1 MVVKKYKTPKA
12 LLDALN
18 HRLRATA
25 MVEGV
30 EANRLRRQVAFDRL
44 LARIFQIQQS
54 AWLLKG
60 GYAMELRTQ
69 NSRATKD
76 IDLAL
81 FESDLHRLVEKE
93 QSDAIHKLLIQAASV
108 DLDDYFTFE
117 IGRAK
122 RELFSPPYGGA
133 RYSVNA
139 IVSNKSFVRFNIDIG
154 LGDPTTES
162 ENLQSRN
169 WLDFA
174 GINCPVFPAISADQQ
189 FSDKLYVYT
198 IPRLGVPSS
207 RAKDLVDMV
216 LLIQSGKLKMDK
228 LRLTLVSTFACYKTH
243 TLPATLLQPPSEW
256 TDNFSQLANECK
268 LEISLDQAFAL
279 VKKFYEKI
287 LSS

>member
-1 MVVKKYKTPKA
+1 
-12 LLDALN
+12 
-18 HRLRATA
+18 
-25 MVEGV
+25 
-30 EANRLRRQVAFDRL
+30 
-44 LARIFQIQQS
+44 
-54 AWLLKG
+54 
-60 GYAMELRTQ
+60 MELRTQ

-139 IVSNKSFVRFNIDIG
+139 IVSKKSFVRFNIDIG

-174 GINCPVFPAISADQQ
+174 GIDCPVFPAISADQQ
-189 FSDKLYVYT
+189 LICFF
-198 IPRLGVPSS
+198 
-207 RAKDLVDMV
+207 LV
-216 LLIQSGKLKMDK
+216 G
-228 LRLTLVSTFACYKTH
+228 
-243 TLPATLLQPPSEW
+243 W
-256 TDNFSQLANECK
+256 
-268 LEISLDQAFAL
+268 
-279 VKKFYEKI
+279 
-287 LSS
+287 